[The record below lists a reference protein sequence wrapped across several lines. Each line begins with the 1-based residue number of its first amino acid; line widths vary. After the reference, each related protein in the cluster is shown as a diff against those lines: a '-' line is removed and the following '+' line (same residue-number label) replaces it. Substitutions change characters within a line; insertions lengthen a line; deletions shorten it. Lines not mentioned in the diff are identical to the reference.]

1 MKLSLK
7 SFLSLLKYIMVIV
20 IVFAFAMIAITLFMP
35 TYMENFEEGVVVGE
49 VFTIDSLT
57 RDKIINMTLEDLYV
71 NIFKPLRNPNLTVNE
86 FYENANKC
94 MDKLTELAKTDQLTE
109 EDINSLIT
117 TKIIQVNPTNVHKE
131 ITATLESLMKWSRKH
146 DTELQAANKS
156 VMGEEFKRKS
166 MNIFTSQK
174 TNYAMVLMIVMQ
186 ISSYKFATAD
196 KISQVRNPFTGQP
209 IDQFTGLPITTTTTP
224 AAAAA
229 AAKTTTPAAVASKNT
244 ATAKSATATPETKIR
259 CSTYDGQRE
268 KCIGHKYKRNCE
280 YIHNENK
287 NTYYCRQMK
296 K

>member
-7 SFLSLLKYIMVIV
+7 SFLSLLKYVMVIV

-57 RDKIINMTLEDLYV
+57 RDKIINMTLGDLYV
-71 NIFKPLRNPNLTVNE
+71 NIFEPLRNPNLTVNE

-117 TKIIQVNPTNVHKE
+117 TKIIQVNPTDTHKE
-131 ITATLESLMKWSRKH
+131 IAATLGSLMTWSGKH
-146 DTELQAANKS
+146 NTELQAANKS

-209 IDQFTGLPITTTTTP
+209 IDQFTGLPITPTTTTTP
-224 AAAAA
+224 AA
-229 AAKTTTPAAVASKNT
+229 KTTTPAAAVASKNT
-244 ATAKSATATPETKIR
+244 ATPTAKSVTTPETKIR
-259 CSTYDGQRE
+259 CSTYDGKRDE
-268 KCIGHKYKRNCE
+268 CIRHKYKRNCE

>member
-1 MKLSLK
+1 
-7 SFLSLLKYIMVIV
+7 MVIV

-35 TYMENFEEGVVVGE
+35 TYMENFEESDGVGK

-57 RDKIINMTLEDLYV
+57 RDKIINMTLGDLYV

-117 TKIIQVNPTNVHKE
+117 TKIIQVNPTDTHKE
-131 ITATLESLMKWSRKH
+131 IAATLESLMTWSGKH
-146 DTELQAANKS
+146 NTELQAANKS

-174 TNYAMVLMIVMQ
+174 TNYAQVLMMVMQ

-196 KISQVRNPFTGQP
+196 KNAYIVNPFTGQP
-209 IDQFTGLPITTTTTP
+209 IDKITGLPITTTTT
-224 AAAAA
+224 
-229 AAKTTTPAAVASKNT
+229 TTTPPASAVSSNNT
-244 ATAKSATATPETKIR
+244 PAATAATVTSNNTPETNKP
-259 CSTYDGQRE
+259 CSTYDGKRDE
-268 KCIGHKYKRNCE
+268 CIRHKYKRNCE
-280 YIHNENK
+280 YIDDKKH
-287 NTYYCRQMK
+287 CRQMK
-296 K
+296 M

>member
-57 RDKIINMTLEDLYV
+57 RDKIINMTLGDLYV

-146 DTELQAANKS
+146 NTELQAANKS

-209 IDQFTGLPITTTTTP
+209 IDQFTGLTITT
-224 AAAAA
+224 
-229 AAKTTTPAAVASKNT
+229 TTTPAAVASKNT
-244 ATAKSATATPETKIR
+244 STPTAKSATATPETKIR

>member
-174 TNYAMVLMIVMQ
+174 TNYVMVLNIVMQ

-224 AAAAA
+224 AA
-229 AAKTTTPAAVASKNT
+229 VASKNT
-244 ATAKSATATPETKIR
+244 STPTAKSATATPETKIR